1 MSGIL
6 EIAPAGVPDGS
17 LHLPRGAKDRSI
29 ATSAA
34 RPRTARNVRERSFGS
49 RMFSKAADL
58 FSRLAQAL
66 RADVPIRDAR
76 HAEQDRAIAE
86 QDSDIAA
93 AASIARISAV
103 TGAARAAVREEPA
116 MSPIA
121 TQIIAAQG
129 VTAATPRDD
138 MSVRAMWRQTLP
150 QLFSRLRRALHA
162 PSVPMTDSADGV
174 LEAAGAHPTQWSF
187 APQAREFAVSRRR
200 QSGGGRA
207 RSQRMSRP

>member
-6 EIAPAGVPDGS
+6 EIAPAGIPDDALRLS
-17 LHLPRGAKDRSI
+17 PAVKNRSI
-29 ATSAA
+29 AAPTA
-34 RPRTARNVRERSFGS
+34 RPSATDSVTERGVGQW
-49 RMFSKAADL
+49 MFSRAADI
-58 FSRLAQAL
+58 FIRLAQAL
-66 RADVPIRDAR
+66 RADAPIHDVR

-103 TGAARAAVREEPA
+103 TGAARAAVREEAA

-121 TQIIAAQG
+121 TQIVIAAK
-129 VTAATPRDD
+129 PRDD
-138 MSVRAMWRQTLP
+138 MSVRATWRQTLP

-174 LEAAGAHPTQWSF
+174 LEVVGAHPTQWSF

-200 QSGGGRA
+200 QSGGGGG